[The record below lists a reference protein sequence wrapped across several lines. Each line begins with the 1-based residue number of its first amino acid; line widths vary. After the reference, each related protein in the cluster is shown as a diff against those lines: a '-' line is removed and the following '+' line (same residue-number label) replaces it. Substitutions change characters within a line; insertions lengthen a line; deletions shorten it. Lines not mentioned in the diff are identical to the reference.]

1 LVRQW
6 QARGV
11 QDWFFCVRGSSVAIR
26 SMDTDTEAKLSFQ
39 HWSGAST
46 NIALARGESLRVAIT
61 NIGPRATQRRRAPIQ
76 SCSLA
81 IELAGLVVA
90 CHLLVELG
98 YSSSSL
104 HGSDTGTL
112 STGSRLK

>member
-1 LVRQW
+1 
-6 QARGV
+6 
-11 QDWFFCVRGSSVAIR
+11 
-26 SMDTDTEAKLSFQ
+26 
-39 HWSGAST
+39 ST

-112 STGSRLK
+112 STGSRLRRRPSARGEVAAGTLRVRHGYQRDDRHV